1 MTLFTVNATL
11 KFTAMATAPNPSGE
25 MPNHHFEVK
34 PVTADVPP
42 LKTPNLYFRIVLVS
56 NVV

>member
-1 MTLFTVNATL
+1 
-11 KFTAMATAPNPSGE
+11 MATAPNPSGE